1 MLGTKEGVVGGVP
14 GLWLDGRVG
23 GGGATGGT
31 ATSGGVVDEVGV
43 KTDMSFHF
51 EPPTRIVF
59 LSGFSL
65 FVRVAG
71 VYTRPLLTEP
81 F

>member
-1 MLGTKEGVVGGVP
+1 MEQP
-14 GLWLDGRVG
+14 
-23 GGGATGGT
+23 
-31 ATSGGVVDEVGV
+31 
-43 KTDMSFHF
+43 F
-51 EPPTRIVF
+51 EPEVVLLMKLVLKQTCFHLETPTRIVF

-71 VYTRPLLTEP
+71 VYTRPLLTAA